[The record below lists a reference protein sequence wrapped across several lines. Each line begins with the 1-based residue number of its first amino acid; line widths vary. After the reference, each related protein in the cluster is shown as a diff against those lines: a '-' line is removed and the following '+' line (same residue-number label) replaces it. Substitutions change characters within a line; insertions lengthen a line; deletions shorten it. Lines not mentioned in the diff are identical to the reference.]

1 MTDENGDVDLSDN
14 DDDDA
19 TPAPPT
25 PMMALFLPATT
36 NGAKCQRVR
45 DADRLAAIKART
57 AWLAALRYILDLF
70 GFGSE
75 EEIICDLV
83 LYSIPIPISHRSI
96 SYLIVYGVV
105 KVGGK
110 KSAIEIDSSIKIL

>member
-1 MTDENGDVDLSDN
+1 MATDENGDVDLSDN

-57 AWLAALRYILDLF
+57 AWLAPLRCILDLF
-70 GFGSE
+70 GFGSGE
-75 EEIICDLV
+75 EE
-83 LYSIPIPISHRSI
+83 LYSTQ
-96 SYLIVYGVV
+96 YQ
-105 KVGGK
+105 
-110 KSAIEIDSSIKIL
+110 

>member
-1 MTDENGDVDLSDN
+1 MATDENGDVDLSDN

-57 AWLAALRYILDLF
+57 AWLAPLRCILDLF
-70 GFGSE
+70 GFGSGE
-75 EEIICDLV
+75 EELV
-83 LYSIPIPISHRSI
+83 IFSNILARRLRRSN
-96 SYLIVYGVV
+96 GRPQ
-105 KVGGK
+105 
-110 KSAIEIDSSIKIL
+110 